1 MPRKSRT
8 SSPRKSERKEN
19 FMSVKVQVVFYSMYG
34 HVFKMAEAVVAGAK
48 QVPGA
53 EVSLY
58 QVTELVPDEV
68 LEKYGA
74 KAARATFA
82 HVPFAKVEQLPEAD
96 AIIFGTPTRFGNM
109 AAQMRNFLD
118 QTGPLW
124 MRGALVGKL
133 GSVFCS
139 TASQHG
145 GQETTITSFHTTL
158 LHHGMIIVGL
168 PYTFKDLSTM
178 REVTGGTPYGA
189 SCVTG
194 AGAELR
200 MPTELELKMCRF
212 QGEHVATI
220 SQSLVRGRA
229 AA

>member
-1 MPRKSRT
+1 MRRILVLYY
-8 SSPRKSERKEN
+8 SS
-19 FMSVKVQVVFYSMYG
+19 YG
-34 HVFKMAEAVVAGAK
+34 HIEQMAEAQAEGAARIAGTEATAK
-48 QVPGA
+48 RVQ
-53 EVSLY
+53 
-58 QVTELVPDEV
+58 ELVPAET
-68 LEKYGA
+68 
-74 KAARATFA
+74 ARAAGFKLDQRAPLAT
-82 HVPFAKVEQLPEAD
+82 VDELETYD

-124 MRGALVGKL
+124 TRGALVGKL

-158 LHHGMIIVGL
+158 LHHGMIVVGL
-168 PYTFKDLSTM
+168 PYTYRELSTM

-194 AGAELR
+194 AGDELR
-200 MPTELELKMCRF
+200 MPTQLELTLCRY
-212 QGEHVATI
+212 QGEHVAKI
-220 SQSLVRGRA
+220 A
-229 AA
+229 ARLEPPA

>member
-1 MPRKSRT
+1 MRKILIVYY
-8 SSPRKSERKEN
+8 SSYGHIEEMAYAQAEGAAQVSGTEV
-19 FMSVKVQVVFYSMYG
+19 SVKRV
-34 HVFKMAEAVVAGAK
+34 AELMS
-48 QVPGA
+48 P
-53 EVSLY
+53 EV
-58 QVTELVPDEV
+58 
-68 LEKYGA
+68 A
-74 KAARATFA
+74 KAAGCLLDQRAPLA
-82 HVPFAKVEQLPEAD
+82 DPNELEHYD

-124 MRGALVGKL
+124 YRGALVGKI

-145 GQETTITSFHTTL
+145 GQETTITSFHSTL

-168 PYTFKDLSTM
+168 PYTFKDLATM

-194 AGAELR
+194 AGSELR
-200 MPTELELKMCRF
+200 MPSALELEMCRY
-212 QGEHVATI
+212 QGQHVAKIT
-220 SQSLVRGRA
+220 SRLHSPPL
-229 AA
+229 